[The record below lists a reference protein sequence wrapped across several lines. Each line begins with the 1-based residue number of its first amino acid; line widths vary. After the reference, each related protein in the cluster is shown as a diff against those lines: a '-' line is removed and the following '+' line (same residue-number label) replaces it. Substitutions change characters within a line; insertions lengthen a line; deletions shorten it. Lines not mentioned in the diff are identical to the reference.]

1 MERWRA
7 LALEVLAA
15 PAEVTEP
22 QARAMLISI
31 ASAYDDLAIKAA
43 LKAPLAAIAQQP
55 IPRPPTKSDQ

>member
-1 MERWRA
+1 

-15 PAEVTEP
+15 PADVAEP

-31 ASAYDDLAIKAA
+31 AAAYDDLAIKAA
-43 LKAPLAAIAQQP
+43 LTAPLAAFVQQP